1 MYKPNCLLD
10 FSLRNNLLVPAA
22 GDLKRIT
29 TSSSHLIYF
38 IARIEGKKI
47 FGRTTNRTTEQK
59 SPKEWRGVRCCLKL
73 PYCNLRCF
81 VATSQ
86 PAAVEK
92 AFGDVVAGHWKR
104 PSGPADVETT
114 AHDVDLELRF
124 RTVLFLDLFEYRS
137 AQQTPLR
144 AALAFN
150 TPHVVC
156 LECAD
161 LFILKLL

>member
-47 FGRTTNRTTEQK
+47 FGRTTDRTTEQK
-59 SPKEWRGVRCCLKL
+59 SPKEWRGVRCCLNL
-73 PYCNLRCF
+73 PYCNLRFF

-86 PAAVEK
+86 PASKKHSVMSWRAT
-92 AFGDVVAGHWKR
+92 WKR

>member
-1 MYKPNCLLD
+1 M
-10 FSLRNNLLVPAA
+10 PAA

-47 FGRTTNRTTEQK
+47 FGRTTNRTNEQK
-59 SPKEWRGVRCCLKL
+59 SPKEWRGVRC
-73 PYCNLRCF
+73 NLRFF
-81 VATSQ
+81 VATRQ

>member
-1 MYKPNCLLD
+1 M
-10 FSLRNNLLVPAA
+10 S
-22 GDLKRIT
+22 
-29 TSSSHLIYF
+29 
-38 IARIEGKKI
+38 
-47 FGRTTNRTTEQK
+47 
-59 SPKEWRGVRCCLKL
+59 WR
-73 PYCNLRCF
+73 
-81 VATSQ
+81 AT
-86 PAAVEK
+86 
-92 AFGDVVAGHWKR
+92 WKR

-161 LFILKLL
+161 LFYFEAPLVVIWNSNCDRALIKKGLAECSASGHLQTAEIAIRRTRLKRDRLADEFP

>member
-1 MYKPNCLLD
+1 MATSKQHYFQEPSVYLIGFSGFISPSSAFFLTFYREILYKPNCLLD

-92 AFGDVVAGHWKR
+92 AFGDVVAGHL
-104 PSGPADVETT
+104 ETT
-114 AHDVDLELRF
+114 V
-124 RTVLFLDLFEYRS
+124 RTSGR
-137 AQQTPLR
+137 
-144 AALAFN
+144 
-150 TPHVVC
+150 
-156 LECAD
+156 
-161 LFILKLL
+161 